1 MELSIVVPV
10 YHEQDLILKT
20 IAEIDKKV
28 STPHEL
34 VIVYDTPDDPT
45 FGVVEGFIHANRRKD
60 IRLVRN
66 NIGSGRGALNAL
78 KTGLKEALA
87 PAILVTMADLSDD
100 PIEIDK
106 MYDEYKRGAKVVCGS
121 RYMKGGKQIGGPRH
135 KSLMTRAAGLSL
147 YYLRRLP
154 VHDATNNFRLYDKEM
169 LETIVIESTGGFEL
183 AMELTVKAHKNGY
196 KVTEVPVTWRDRTEG
211 ESNFKLWKWL
221 PLYLKWYFYAL
232 F

>member
-1 MELSIVVPV
+1 MKLSIVVPV

-28 STPHEL
+28 KTPREL
-34 VIVYDTPDDPT
+34 VIVYDTPEDPT
-45 FGVVEGFIHANRRKD
+45 FSVVDNFVRAKKRED

-66 NIGSGRGALNAL
+66 NVGSGRGALNAL
-78 KTGLKEALA
+78 KTGLKEAKA
-87 PAILVTMADLSDD
+87 PAVLVTMADLSDD

-106 MYDEYKRGAKVVCGS
+106 MHEEYENGAKVVCGS
-121 RYMKGGKQIGGPRH
+121 RYMEGGKQIGGPWH

-154 VHDATNNFRLYDKEM
+154 VHDATNNFRLYDKKM
-169 LETIVIESTGGFEL
+169 LDEITIESTGGFEL
-183 AMELTVKAHKNGY
+183 AMELTVKAHKNGH
-196 KVTEVPVTWRDRTEG
+196 KVTEIPVTWRDRTEG
-211 ESNFKLWKWL
+211 ESNFKLAKWL